1 MFVIRRKS
9 KKYGDGYFYKLG
21 NDGMFCISVADAI
34 RFTSK
39 QDAQTICDALT
50 RDAHWMDATYS
61 VEQHNES

>member
-34 RFTSK
+34 KFAFK

-50 RDAHWMDATYS
+50 RDAPEHAIYS
-61 VEQHNES
+61 VEPFNEP

>member
-34 RFTSK
+34 KFVSK

-50 RDAHWMDATYS
+50 RDAPEHATYS
-61 VEQHNES
+61 VEPYNES